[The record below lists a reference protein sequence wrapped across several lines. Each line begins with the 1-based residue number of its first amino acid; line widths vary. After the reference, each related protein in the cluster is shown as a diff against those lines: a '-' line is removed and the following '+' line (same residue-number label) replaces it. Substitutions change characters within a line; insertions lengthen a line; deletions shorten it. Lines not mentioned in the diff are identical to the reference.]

1 VERAFANFLK
11 ALRGAEVRVSVA
23 ETLDAMRVMDL
34 VGWSDR
40 EALKTSLS
48 FALAKSAPEKE
59 TFDACFDDF
68 YRSDSFNARQEADEP
83 KQAPGRASASR
94 LGQLLLADDQAAL
107 SMAMQQAAAEI
118 GVENIRIYTQRM
130 IYAHRIMRH
139 MGLRELDAE
148 LSALDQAEADGGAG
162 SGGGT
167 GGGGNVPGS
176 AASARQR
183 LEQRRA
189 YLLDQVRD
197 FVNQQLMLHGA
208 ATIKDLKEDR
218 LRRTRIGNMSR
229 RDQEDM
235 RKIVDRIAKRLL
247 ALYSRKRKLRD
258 RGVIDVRQTMRHN
271 YGNDGILFELKWR
284 RRKIDRAKV
293 VAICDV
299 SGSVAQVSR
308 FLLQFLYALHEVL
321 TDIRTFAF
329 SGQLI
334 ETSGFFERMPVEGAV
349 AEIMDRVGNMSTD
362 YGQSLL
368 DFRGGWL
375 DQLDKRTTVVILGDA
390 RSNRSEPRADIMKE
404 IFERSKRVIWLNPE
418 SRAQWGSG
426 DSEQWRY
433 APYCH
438 LVRECNT
445 LNHLER
451 LIEDLLQSAR
461 RVR

>member
-1 VERAFANFLK
+1 VERAFTNFLK
-11 ALRGAEVRVSVA
+11 ALRGADVRVSVA
-23 ETLDAMRVMDL
+23 ETLDALRVVEL

-48 FALAKSAPEKE
+48 FTLAKTTTDKAL
-59 TFDACFDDF
+59 FDACFEDF
-68 YRSDSFNARQEADEP
+68 FRSDSFKDERKSP
-83 KQAPGRASASR
+83 QFSDSKSQ
-94 LGQLLLADDQAAL
+94 LGQILLNQDQAAL
-107 SMAMQQAAAEI
+107 AVAMQQAAAEI

-130 IYAHRIMRH
+130 IYAQRIMRR
-139 MGLRELDAE
+139 MGLHDLDAE
-148 LSALDQAEADGGAG
+148 INELSEAAAGGAG
-162 SGGGT
+162 NGSGE
-167 GGGGNVPGS
+167 GGGGGQPGT
-176 AASARQR
+176 AASARDR
-183 LEQRRA
+183 LEEGRT
-189 YLLDQVRD
+189 YLLEQVRD
-197 FVNQQLMLHGA
+197 FVDQQLSLHGA

-229 RDQEDM
+229 QEQEDI
-235 RKIVDRIAKRLL
+235 RKIVDRIAKRLR
-247 ALYSRKRKLRD
+247 ALYSRKPKRRD
-258 RGVIDVRQTMRHN
+258 RGLLDVRQTMRHN

-284 RRKIDRAKV
+284 RKKIERPKV

-329 SGQLI
+329 SGRLI
-334 ETSGFFERMPVEGAV
+334 ETSGFFEKLPVDEAV
-349 AEIMDRVGNMSTD
+349 KEVMDRVGNMSTD
-362 YGQSLL
+362 YGESLA
-368 DFRGGWL
+368 DFRSIWL
-375 DQLDKRTTVVILGDA
+375 DRLDKRTTVVILGDA

-418 SRAQWGSG
+418 ARNRWGSG

-438 LVRECNT
+438 LVRECST

-451 LIEDLLQSAR
+451 LIEDLLQSTR
-461 RVR
+461 RSA

>member
-11 ALRGAEVRVSVA
+11 ALRGADVRVSVA
-23 ETLDAMRVMDL
+23 ETLDALRVVEL

-48 FALAKSAPEKE
+48 FTLAKTTTDKAL
-59 TFDACFDDF
+59 FDACFEDF
-68 YRSDSFNARQEADEP
+68 FRSDSFKDESKSP
-83 KQAPGRASASR
+83 QSSDSKSQ
-94 LGQLLLADDQAAL
+94 LGQILLNQDQAAL
-107 SMAMQQAAAEI
+107 AVAMQQAAAEI

-130 IYAHRIMRH
+130 IYAQRIMRR
-139 MGLRELDAE
+139 MGLHGLDAE
-148 LSALDQAEADGGAG
+148 INELSEAAAGGAG
-162 SGGGT
+162 NGSGE
-167 GGGGNVPGS
+167 GGGGGQPGT
-176 AASARQR
+176 AASARDR
-183 LEQRRA
+183 LEEGRT
-189 YLLDQVRD
+189 YLLEQVRD
-197 FVNQQLMLHGA
+197 FVDQQLSLHGA

-229 RDQEDM
+229 QEQEDI
-235 RKIVDRIAKRLL
+235 RKIVDRIAKRLR
-247 ALYSRKRKLRD
+247 ALYSRKPKRRD
-258 RGVIDVRQTMRHN
+258 RGLLDVRQTMRHN

-284 RRKIDRAKV
+284 RKKIERPKV

-329 SGQLI
+329 SGRLI
-334 ETSGFFERMPVEGAV
+334 ETSGFFEKLPVDDAV
-349 AEIMDRVGNMSTD
+349 KEVMDRVGNMSTD
-362 YGQSLL
+362 YGESLA
-368 DFRGGWL
+368 DFRSIWL
-375 DQLDKRTTVVILGDA
+375 DRLDKRTTVVILGDA

-418 SRAQWGSG
+418 ARNRWGSG

-438 LVRECNT
+438 LVRECST

-451 LIEDLLQSAR
+451 LIEDLLQSTR
-461 RVR
+461 RSA

>member
-1 VERAFANFLK
+1 MERAFANFLK
-11 ALRGAEVRVSVA
+11 ALRGADVRVSVA
-23 ETLDAMRVMDL
+23 ETLDALRVVEL

-48 FALAKSAPEKE
+48 FTLAKTTTDKAL
-59 TFDACFDDF
+59 FDACFEDF
-68 YRSDSFNARQEADEP
+68 FRSDSFKDESKSP
-83 KQAPGRASASR
+83 QSSDSKSQ
-94 LGQLLLADDQAAL
+94 LGQILLNQDQAAL
-107 SMAMQQAAAEI
+107 AVAMQQAAAEI

-130 IYAHRIMRH
+130 IYAQRIMRR
-139 MGLRELDAE
+139 MGLHGLDAE
-148 LSALDQAEADGGAG
+148 INELSEAAAGGAG
-162 SGGGT
+162 NGSGE
-167 GGGGNVPGS
+167 GGGGGQPGT
-176 AASARQR
+176 AASARDR
-183 LEQRRA
+183 LEEGRT
-189 YLLDQVRD
+189 YLLEQVRD
-197 FVNQQLMLHGA
+197 FVDQQLSLHGA

-229 RDQEDM
+229 QEQEDI
-235 RKIVDRIAKRLL
+235 RKIVDRIAKRLR
-247 ALYSRKRKLRD
+247 ALYSRKPKRRD
-258 RGVIDVRQTMRHN
+258 RGLLDVRQTMRHN

-284 RRKIDRAKV
+284 RKKIERPKV

-329 SGQLI
+329 SGRLI
-334 ETSGFFERMPVEGAV
+334 ETSGFFEKLPVDDAV
-349 AEIMDRVGNMSTD
+349 KEVMDRVGNMSTD
-362 YGQSLL
+362 YGESLA
-368 DFRGGWL
+368 DFRSIWL
-375 DQLDKRTTVVILGDA
+375 DRLDKRTTVVILGDA

-418 SRAQWGSG
+418 ARNRWGSG

-438 LVRECNT
+438 LVRECST

-451 LIEDLLQSAR
+451 LIEDLLQSTR
-461 RVR
+461 RSA

>member
-1 VERAFANFLK
+1 MERAFANFLK
-11 ALRGAEVRVSVA
+11 ALRGADVRVSVA
-23 ETLDAMRVMDL
+23 ETLDALRVVEL

-48 FALAKSAPEKE
+48 FTLAKTTTDKAL
-59 TFDACFDDF
+59 FDACFEDF
-68 YRSDSFNARQEADEP
+68 FRSDSFKDERKSP
-83 KQAPGRASASR
+83 QSSDSKSQ
-94 LGQLLLADDQAAL
+94 LGQILLNQDQAAL
-107 SMAMQQAAAEI
+107 AVAMQQAAAEI

-130 IYAHRIMRH
+130 IYAQRIMRR
-139 MGLRELDAE
+139 MGLHGLDAE
-148 LSALDQAEADGGAG
+148 INELSEAAAGGAG
-162 SGGGT
+162 NGSGE
-167 GGGGNVPGS
+167 GGGGGQPGT
-176 AASARQR
+176 AASARDR
-183 LEQRRA
+183 LEEGRT
-189 YLLDQVRD
+189 YLLEQVRD
-197 FVNQQLMLHGA
+197 FVDQQLSLHGA

-229 RDQEDM
+229 QEQEDI
-235 RKIVDRIAKRLL
+235 RKIVDRIAKRLR
-247 ALYSRKRKLRD
+247 ALYSRKPKRRD
-258 RGVIDVRQTMRHN
+258 RGLLDVRQTMRHN

-284 RRKIDRAKV
+284 RKKIERPKV

-329 SGQLI
+329 SGRLI
-334 ETSGFFERMPVEGAV
+334 ETSGFFEKLPVDDAV
-349 AEIMDRVGNMSTD
+349 KEVMDRVGNMSTD
-362 YGQSLL
+362 YGESLA
-368 DFRGGWL
+368 DFRSIWL
-375 DQLDKRTTVVILGDA
+375 DRLDKRTTVVILGDA

-418 SRAQWGSG
+418 ARNRWGSG

-438 LVRECNT
+438 LVRECST

-451 LIEDLLQSAR
+451 LIEDLLQSTR
-461 RVR
+461 RSA

>member
-1 VERAFANFLK
+1 MERAFANFLK
-11 ALRGAEVRVSVA
+11 ALRGADVRVSVA
-23 ETLDAMRVMDL
+23 ETLDALRVVEL

-48 FALAKSAPEKE
+48 FTLAKTTTDKAL
-59 TFDACFDDF
+59 FDACFEDF
-68 YRSDSFNARQEADEP
+68 FRSDSFKDERKSP
-83 KQAPGRASASR
+83 QSSDSKSQ
-94 LGQLLLADDQAAL
+94 LGQILLNQDQAAL
-107 SMAMQQAAAEI
+107 AVAMQQAAAEI

-130 IYAHRIMRH
+130 IYAQRIMRR
-139 MGLRELDAE
+139 MGLHGLDAE
-148 LSALDQAEADGGAG
+148 INELSEAAAGGAG
-162 SGGGT
+162 NGSGE
-167 GGGGNVPGS
+167 GGGGGQPGT
-176 AASARQR
+176 AASARDR
-183 LEQRRA
+183 LEEGRT
-189 YLLDQVRD
+189 YLLEQVRD
-197 FVNQQLMLHGA
+197 FVDQQLSLHGA

-229 RDQEDM
+229 QEQEDI
-235 RKIVDRIAKRLL
+235 RKIVDRIAKRLR
-247 ALYSRKRKLRD
+247 ALYSRKPKRRD
-258 RGVIDVRQTMRHN
+258 RGLLDVRQTMRHN

-284 RRKIDRAKV
+284 RKKIERSKV

-329 SGQLI
+329 SGRLI
-334 ETSGFFERMPVEGAV
+334 ETSGFFEKLPVDDAV
-349 AEIMDRVGNMSTD
+349 KEVMDRVGNMSTD
-362 YGQSLL
+362 YGESLA
-368 DFRGGWL
+368 DFRSIWL
-375 DQLDKRTTVVILGDA
+375 DRLDKRTTVVILGDA

-418 SRAQWGSG
+418 ARNRWGSG

-438 LVRECNT
+438 LVRECST

-451 LIEDLLQSAR
+451 LIEDLLQSTR
-461 RVR
+461 RSA

>member
-1 VERAFANFLK
+1 MERAFTNFLK
-11 ALRGAEVRVSVA
+11 ALRGADVRVSVA
-23 ETLDAMRVMDL
+23 ETLDALRVVEL

-48 FALAKSAPEKE
+48 FTLAKTTTDKAL
-59 TFDACFDDF
+59 FDACFEDF
-68 YRSDSFNARQEADEP
+68 FRSDSFKDERKSP
-83 KQAPGRASASR
+83 QFSDSKSQ
-94 LGQLLLADDQAAL
+94 LGQILLNQDQAAL
-107 SMAMQQAAAEI
+107 AVAMQQAAAEI

-130 IYAHRIMRH
+130 IYAQRIMRR
-139 MGLRELDAE
+139 MGLHDLDAE
-148 LSALDQAEADGGAG
+148 INELSEAAAGGAG
-162 SGGGT
+162 NGSGE
-167 GGGGNVPGS
+167 GGGGGQPGT
-176 AASARQR
+176 AASARDR
-183 LEQRRA
+183 LEEGRT
-189 YLLDQVRD
+189 YLLEQVRD
-197 FVNQQLMLHGA
+197 FVDQQLSLHGA

-229 RDQEDM
+229 QEQEDI
-235 RKIVDRIAKRLL
+235 RKIVDRIAKRLR
-247 ALYSRKRKLRD
+247 ALYSRKPKRRD
-258 RGVIDVRQTMRHN
+258 RGLLDVRQTMRHN

-284 RRKIDRAKV
+284 RKKIERPKV

-329 SGQLI
+329 SGRLI
-334 ETSGFFERMPVEGAV
+334 ETSGFFEKLPVDDAV
-349 AEIMDRVGNMSTD
+349 KEVMDRVGNMSTD
-362 YGQSLL
+362 YGESLA
-368 DFRGGWL
+368 DFRSIWL
-375 DQLDKRTTVVILGDA
+375 DRLDKRTTVVILGDA

-418 SRAQWGSG
+418 ARNRWGSG

-438 LVRECNT
+438 LVRECST

-451 LIEDLLQSAR
+451 LIEDLLQSTR
-461 RVR
+461 RSA